1 MKELKF
7 VEKEDLYVG
16 DAFEGTHNYYNYCRD
31 SFIKESM
38 DFTKK
43 FYENHTSIFDF
54 DLDELDEL
62 DD

>member
-1 MKELKF
+1 MEEPKF
-7 VEKEDLYVG
+7 IERENLYVG

-31 SFIKESM
+31 PFIKEAI
-38 DFTKK
+38 DFTSK

>member
-1 MKELKF
+1 MEELRLI
-7 VEKEDLYVG
+7 EKGNLYVG

-43 FYENHTSIFDF
+43 FYENHTSIL
-54 DLDELDEL
+54 DLDLDDWDEL

>member
-1 MKELKF
+1 MEEPKF
-7 VEKEDLYVG
+7 IERENLYVG

-31 SFIKESM
+31 PFIKEAM

-54 DLDELDEL
+54 DLDDL
-62 DD
+62 DDLDD